1 MIMTFI
7 HSLCYLFWLVILAA
21 VAVIAVS
28 IASVVVKVIF
38 FDPKKIHSQEN
49 NAQDRR

>member
-1 MIMTFI
+1 MIMTFFHTI
-7 HSLCYLFWLVILAA
+7 CYLFWLVILAA

-38 FDPKKIHSQEN
+38 LNPKESQSQEN
-49 NAQDRR
+49 NGYKSE

>member
-1 MIMTFI
+1 MILTFI
-7 HSLCYLFWLVILAA
+7 HTLCYLFWLVILAA
-21 VAVIAVS
+21 IAVIAVS

-38 FDPKKIHSQEN
+38 FDQKKNHSQEN